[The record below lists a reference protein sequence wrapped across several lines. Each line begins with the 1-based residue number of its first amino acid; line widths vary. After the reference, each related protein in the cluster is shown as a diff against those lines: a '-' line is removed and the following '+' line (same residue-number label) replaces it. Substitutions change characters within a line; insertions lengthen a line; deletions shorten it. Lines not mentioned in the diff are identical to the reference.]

1 VQRRNLAPVNRLAI
15 LLVALLLGLAVPA
28 LASAQLGPT
37 NVPAP
42 LTQPEEE
49 AVAPVEEDTGVS
61 TFQLVLI
68 FGAAIGVI
76 ALIAWVIMRDARSAA
91 PAAARAQAA
100 TDPATGGP
108 KNTKSARER
117 EREKAR
123 KRAKAKAARDQRKR
137 NRPH

>member
-1 VQRRNLAPVNRLAI
+1 MNRLAI
-15 LLVALLLGLAVPA
+15 VLVALLLGLGVPA

-42 LTQPEEE
+42 LTQPDEEV
-49 AVAPVEEDTGVS
+49 AAPVEEDAGVS

-76 ALIAWVIMRDARSAA
+76 GIIAWVIMRDARGAA
-91 PAAARAQAA
+91 PAAARRQAA
-100 TDPATGGP
+100 TEPATGGP
-108 KNTKSARER
+108 KSAKSARER

-123 KRAKAKAARDQRKR
+123 KRNKAKAARDQRKR
-137 NRPH
+137 NRSR

>member
-1 VQRRNLAPVNRLAI
+1 M
-15 LLVALLLGLAVPA
+15 
-28 LASAQLGPT
+28 
-37 NVPAP
+37 
-42 LTQPEEE
+42 
-49 AVAPVEEDTGVS
+49 
-61 TFQLVLI
+61 LI

-100 TDPATGGP
+100 TDPATAGGP
-108 KNTKSARER
+108 KSTKSARER

-123 KRAKAKAARDQRKR
+123 KRTKAKAARDQRKR